1 MILLLMI
8 RRAPR
13 SIRTDTLFPYTTLF
27 RSEPSG
33 VGLHLVV
40 ISHPPVPL
48 RIVLGEAGIDTAFA
62 IPALGL
68 VMPGQRLVLQRHAL
82 AHRAARIAHDLR
94 PGVRVVLLDDARRAR
109 LLHSVLQHVALHV
122 LRPLLLRD
130 VEVDEFDMVR

>member
-48 RIVLGEAGIDTAFA
+48 CIVLGEAGIDTAFA

-68 VMPGQRLVLQRHAL
+68 EMPGQRLVLQRHAL
-82 AHRAARIAHDLR
+82 AHRAARITHDLR
-94 PGVRVVLLDDARRAR
+94 PGVRVVLLDDARRDRKSTR
-109 LLHSVLQHVALHV
+109 LNSSH
-122 LRPLLLRD
+122 
-130 VEVDEFDMVR
+130 

>member
-82 AHRAARIAHDLR
+82 AHRAARIAHDMRQLGR
-94 PGVRVVLLDDARRAR
+94 ASCRERGGKTVSNTVVAVSSETKKTIISRRA
-109 LLHSVLQHVALHV
+109 LETITIIAK
-122 LRPLLLRD
+122 
-130 VEVDEFDMVR
+130 